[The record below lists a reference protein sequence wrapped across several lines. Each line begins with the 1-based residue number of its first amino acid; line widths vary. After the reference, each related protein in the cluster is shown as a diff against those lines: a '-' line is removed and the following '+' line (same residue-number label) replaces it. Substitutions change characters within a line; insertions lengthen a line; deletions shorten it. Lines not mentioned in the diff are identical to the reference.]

1 MERNGSKLAGKTMA
15 QDSVTI
21 LQHAKNEGGGLF
33 EEIAREKGF
42 EVRYLSLC
50 EAGELPPVTSTHLL
64 VLGGPMSVNDEKEFS
79 WLKQEKQLIREWV
92 AGGRPVLGICLG
104 AQLIASAHGAA
115 VRPCE
120 PEIGWSFITGI
131 KRDFLPAI
139 PPTFP
144 VFQMHG
150 ETFDLPGG
158 AELVFC
164 GEKVK
169 NQGLCIGSAL
179 GLQFHVEIT
188 ANMVRDWVGDRN
200 PEEQAHHIDMT
211 AKYLPAS
218 NRVCRLIAE
227 RFLSAPETRFSWR

>member
-1 MERNGSKLAGKTMA
+1 MQRNGPKLAGKTMA
-15 QDSVTI
+15 QDAVTI
-21 LQHAKNEGGGLF
+21 FQHAKNEGGGLF

-42 EVRYLSLC
+42 EVRYHSLY

-64 VLGGPMSVNDEKEFS
+64 VMGGPMSVNDEKEFP

-104 AQLIASAHGAA
+104 AQLIASALGAA

-131 KRDFLPAI
+131 KRDFLPAL
-139 PPTFP
+139 PLTFP

-169 NQGLCIGSAL
+169 NQGLCVGSAL

-188 ANMVRDWVGDRN
+188 ADMVRDWVGDR
-200 PEEQAHHIDMT
+200 PADEQERHLDRTGI
-211 AKYLPAS
+211 YLS
-218 NRVCRLIAE
+218 RSHEVCRIIAE
-227 RFLSAPETRFSWR
+227 KFLSAPDTGFSWM